1 MVLHFLPQIR
11 TYLAIV
17 SFYKFENKEKMVYS
31 LLNRIQQF
39 ILTHDPNISKLVDES
54 FYNFIKIIRVCY
66 QGEKKITGSVDI

>member
-54 FYNFIKIIRVCY
+54 FYNFIKIMSLLPRR
-66 QGEKKITGSVDI
+66 KKITGSVDI

>member
-66 QGEKKITGSVDI
+66 QGEKK